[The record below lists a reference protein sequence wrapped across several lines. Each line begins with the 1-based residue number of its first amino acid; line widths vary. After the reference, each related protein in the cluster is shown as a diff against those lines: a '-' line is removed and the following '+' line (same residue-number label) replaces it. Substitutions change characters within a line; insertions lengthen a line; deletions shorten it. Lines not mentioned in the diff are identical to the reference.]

1 MTMKI
6 TGKKLLVFSLL
17 LAGIVILGAI
27 LYYLSLTRLNNCEYH
42 AKVNR
47 RVNEMLV
54 LARVE
59 IPQYLADNPDIS
71 QKEFTE
77 YAEKIRKERN
87 FFIDDNL
94 TQWKNPDYKS
104 DAVAIRDC
112 SAINS
117 GYYRFNGT
125 RSR

>member
-1 MTMKI
+1 MWKSSVRI
-6 TGKKLLVFSLL
+6 CIGV
-17 LAGIVILGAI
+17 GVILGAM
-27 LYYLSLTRLNNCEYH
+27 LYYLSLTKSNNCEHH
-42 AKVNR
+42 AKVNQR
-47 RVNEMLV
+47 FNEMLV

-94 TQWKNPDYKS
+94 TQWKNPDNES

>member
-1 MTMKI
+1 MK
-6 TGKKLLVFSLL
+6 TTSKKLLVFSLL
-17 LAGIVILGAI
+17 LAVIVILGAI

-42 AKVNR
+42 AEVNR
-47 RVNEMLV
+47 RVTEMLV

-94 TQWKNPDYKS
+94 TQWKNPDNKS

-125 RSR
+125 RGR